1 MRWAILDAVPAEQAR
16 AVLAVARRHTVTRGQ
31 AVFNE
36 GEHGDCLYLLE
47 QGKIAIR
54 VTTPTGHVATLRVL
68 VAGDVFGELAVIS
81 PARRNATAV
90 ALEDVAVLT
99 VHGNQMATLRANNP
113 AVDQVLVQA
122 LTAEVRRLS
131 RQLLQVMYVPLPQ
144 RVAVCLLD
152 LADAYATGAGPVT
165 VPLTQEDIA
174 GLCGTTR
181 PTTNQLLQHL
191 HVDGIIE
198 VSRGRITIL
207 DHTALQNLANAVS
220 AP

>member
-16 AVLAVARRHTVTRGQ
+16 AVLAVARHRTVPKGQ

-36 GEHGDCLYLLE
+36 GEQGDCLYLLE
-47 QGKIAIR
+47 HGKIAIR
-54 VTTPTGHVATLRVL
+54 VTTPLGQVATLRL
-68 VAGDVFGELAVIS
+68 LIAGDVFGELAVIS

-90 ALEDVAVLT
+90 ALEDVTVRT
-99 VHGNQMATLRANNP
+99 VHRDQMAALRAKNP

-131 RQLLQVMYVPLPQ
+131 RQLLQTMYVPLPQ
-144 RVAVCLLD
+144 RIAGCLLD
-152 LADAYATGAGPVT
+152 LADAYATNTGAVN

-181 PTTNQLLQHL
+181 PTTNQVLKQLQL
-191 HVDGIIE
+191 DGVIE
-198 VSRGRITIL
+198 LARGRIIVL
-207 DHTALQNLANAVS
+207 DQQALRAS
-220 AP
+220 ADAGSAL